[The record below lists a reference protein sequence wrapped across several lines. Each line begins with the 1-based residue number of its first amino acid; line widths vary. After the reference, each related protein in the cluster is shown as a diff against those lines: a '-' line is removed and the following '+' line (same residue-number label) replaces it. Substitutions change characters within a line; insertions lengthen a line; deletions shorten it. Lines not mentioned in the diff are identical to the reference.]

1 VLAPGQTATIGF
13 LANWSGT
20 NATPANLSCR

>member
-1 VLAPGQTATIGF
+1 MGF

-20 NATPANLSCR
+20 NNKPTAFTLNGVACTVN